1 MATIRLSVTIP
12 SMLHERLE
20 GMRDRVNVSRVCTVA
35 LEKELDMLEAR
46 PSVADPKIAQL
57 VERLKG
63 STQRWYDHGHE
74 DGARWAVEEAKR
86 SELEDAS
93 YAFRKYDGRKL
104 SSAYLDLPEYAK
116 GGEGEEGEEGEEVTD
131 TARVPELP
139 GVGALEKREKRWVTR
154 DLGMEEEPSWRDDKD
169 KDARARFNAAYAD
182 VDDAAYLE
190 GWRDALVELWSAVA
204 PALR

>member
-1 MATIRLSVTIP
+1 MATVRLSVTIP
-12 SMLHERLE
+12 STLHERLE

-46 PSVADPKIAQL
+46 PAIADPKIAQL

-74 DGARWAVEEAKR
+74 DGMQWGVEKARRAD
-86 SELEDAS
+86 LQDA
-93 YAFRKYDGRKL
+93 ATTFRMYDGREL
-104 SSAYLDLPEYAK
+104 FEPYLQGPENNDNEEK
-116 GGEGEEGEEGEEVTD
+116 GG
-131 TARVPELP
+131 AAYALP
-139 GVGALEKREKRWVTR
+139 GVDNLADREKLWVAL
-154 DLGMEEEPSWRDDKD
+154 DLGMEGEPSWGEDR
-169 KDARARFNAAYAD
+169 DARARFDAAYAD

>member
-12 SMLHERLE
+12 STLHERLE
-20 GMRDRVNVSRVCTVA
+20 GLRDRVNVSKVCTVA

-63 STQRWYDHGHE
+63 STQRWYDRGHE

-93 YAFRKYDGRKL
+93 YAFRKYDGREL
-104 SSAYLDLPEYAK
+104 SSAYFDLPEYAK
-116 GGEGEEGEEGEEVTD
+116 GEESEEGEEVTD
-131 TARVPELP
+131 TERVPELP
-139 GVGALEKREKRWVTR
+139 GVGALEKREKPWVAH
-154 DLGMEEEPSWRDDKD
+154 DLGMEEEPSWVKD
-169 KDARARFNAAYAD
+169 RDARARFDAAYAD

-190 GWRDALVELWSAVA
+190 GWRDALVELWNAVA